1 MVNKKV
7 YNRKELDEILE
18 VHRCFYNFLDEIAQ
32 IQSNDEP
39 VRLYEEDIDRHRK
52 SMADAKKWYD
62 YIDKNVDDNVEVHI
76 PVTEHSQA
84 VLKEVERLRKVWGR
98 N

>member
-1 MVNKKV
+1 MVDKKV

-52 SMADAKKWYD
+52 AMADSKKWYD
-62 YIDKNVDDNVEVHI
+62 YIYKDVDDNDEVHI
-76 PVTEHSQA
+76 PVTEHSKA
-84 VLKEVERLRKVWGR
+84 VLEEVERLRRIWGR

>member
-1 MVNKKV
+1 MVEKKV

-32 IQSNDEP
+32 IQSTEEP
-39 VRLYEEDIDRHRK
+39 VRLYEEDIDRHRQAI
-52 SMADAKKWYD
+52 ADSKDWY
-62 YIDKNVDDNVEVHI
+62 NDDDDQVNI
-76 PVTEHSQA
+76 PITEHNKA
-84 VLKEVERLRKVWGR
+84 VLREVERLKKIWGR

>member
-1 MVNKKV
+1 MVDKKV

-32 IQSNDEP
+32 IQSNEEP
-39 VRLYEEDIDRHRK
+39 VRLYEEDIDRHRQAI
-52 SMADAKKWYD
+52 ADS
-62 YIDKNVDDNVEVHI
+62 KNWFDDDDDEVNI
-76 PVTEHSQA
+76 SVTEHNKA
-84 VLKEVERLRKVWGR
+84 VLKEVERLKKIWGR

>member
-1 MVNKKV
+1 SKMVDKKV

-32 IQSNDEP
+32 IQSNEEP
-39 VRLYEEDIDRHRK
+39 VRLYEEDIDRHRQAI
-52 SMADAKKWYD
+52 ADS
-62 YIDKNVDDNVEVHI
+62 KNWFDDDDDEVNI
-76 PVTEHSQA
+76 SVTEHNKA
-84 VLKEVERLRKVWGR
+84 VLKEVERLKKIWGR